1 MTTTIRRLEGI
12 GCAVAL
18 VLVIGGG
25 PSQAPAPF
33 PQLSADASSVPC
45 AATPIQT
52 RPFPGPLGGL
62 RWIVAR
68 PVSAGI
74 TGHLFYGQT
83 AHGPAAALHIHGTM
97 PDGGTTKILWVIRTG
112 AVGPVLEIIG
122 HTRTGAGRTHQAFP
136 AASGGGVA
144 GTPYPSIID
153 VPTPG
158 CWQFRLQSGQ
168 VKGTVTMRVVR

>member
-1 MTTTIRRLEGI
+1 MTTTIRSLAGI
-12 GCAVAL
+12 GGAVAL

-25 PSQAPAPF
+25 PARAPF
-33 PQLSADASSVPC
+33 AQLSAGASSVTC
-45 AATPIQT
+45 AETPIQT
-52 RPFPGPLGGL
+52 RPFPGPLRDL
-62 RWIVAR
+62 RWIVAT

-74 TGHLFYGQT
+74 TGHLFYGRS
-83 AHGPAAALHIHGTM
+83 AHGPAAAMHIHGTM
-97 PDGGTTKILWVIRTG
+97 PDGGATKILWVIRAG
-112 AVGPVLEIIG
+112 AVDPVLVITG
-122 HTRTGAGRTHQAFP
+122 HNLTGAGRTQQAFP

-168 VKGTVTMRVVR
+168 VRGTVTMRVVR

>member
-1 MTTTIRRLEGI
+1 MTTALRSLAGI

-25 PSQAPAPF
+25 PSRAPAPF
-33 PQLSADASSVPC
+33 PQLRAGASSVSC
-45 AATPIQT
+45 AETPIQT
-52 RPFPGPLGGL
+52 KPFPGPLRGL

-74 TGHLFYGQT
+74 TGHLFYGRT
-83 AHGPAAALHIHGTM
+83 IHGSAAAMHIHGTM
-97 PDGGTTKILWVIRTG
+97 PDGGATKILWVIWAA
-112 AVGPVLEIIG
+112 AVGPVLVITG
-122 HTRTGAGRTHQAFP
+122 HNLTGAGRTHQAFP

-153 VPTPG
+153 VPIPG
-158 CWQFRLQSGQ
+158 CWQFHLRSGQ
-168 VKGTVTMRVVR
+168 VRGTVTMRVVR